1 MDEAN
6 LTDNFE
12 RAKDDILKRTAGNG
26 GPGPMD
32 LLVAMGALAADH
44 DNDHEESMSAL
55 SKLMERLDV
64 HQVEANVR
72 DVEIADIQ
80 EWRRRSAEG
89 CQERIEAIVKP
100 LIEKSHDA
108 VHQRHMDVHQLH
120 LDASHGGAERRK
132 DDPPDID
139 FVDRRAPIFTSAEDR
154 TVWEMLLGY
163 SVVKRILWLVVGAL
177 IVFAISYGADSCS
190 RTHYWGSE
198 PPAIVASPSPTANQG
213 E

>member
-100 LIEKSHDA
+100 LIERSHDI
-108 VHQRHMDVHQLH
+108 VHQRH
-120 LDASHGGAERRK
+120 LDEAHGGKERRQT
-132 DDPPDID
+132 DPPDSD
-139 FVDRRAPIFTSAEDR
+139 FVERRESVYSTAEDR

-163 SVVKRILWLVVGAL
+163 SIAKRIVWLVVGAL

-190 RTHYWGSE
+190 RAHYWGND

>member
-1 MDEAN
+1 M
-6 LTDNFE
+6 TDNFE
-12 RAKDDILKRTAGNG
+12 KAKDDILKRTAGNG

-44 DNDHEESMSAL
+44 DNDHEESMGAMATL
-55 SKLMERLDV
+55 IDRLDT

-72 DVEIADIQ
+72 DAEIADIQ

-89 CQERIEAIVKP
+89 CQERIEAIVRP
-100 LIEKSHDA
+100 LIDA
-108 VHQRHMDVHQLH
+108 GHERVHQHHLDIHQLH
-120 LDASHGGAERRK
+120 LDASHGGTERRK
-132 DDPPDID
+132 DDPPDVD
-139 FVDRRAPIFTSAEDR
+139 FVEKRAPVLASADDH

-163 SVVKRILWLVVGAL
+163 SIAKRILWLVVGAL

-190 RTHYWGSE
+190 RANYWGSG
-198 PPAIVASPSPTANQG
+198 PPAIVVSPSPTANQQG